1 MAVGENGIRIFF
13 TVPDVCENDT
23 GNGFLIGQSHA
34 HVGLVI
40 KHAPSPT
47 NNITTGVIS
56 EFFFFFG
63 VFFAAP
69 TPAFSM
75 FSMSKIWRNLTKNW
89 QKLLVE
95 IYTRKTKK

>member
-56 EFFFFFG
+56 EFFFW
-63 VFFAAP
+63 VP
-69 TPAFSM
+69 PPPFSM
-75 FSMSKIWRNLTKNW
+75 FSMSKIW